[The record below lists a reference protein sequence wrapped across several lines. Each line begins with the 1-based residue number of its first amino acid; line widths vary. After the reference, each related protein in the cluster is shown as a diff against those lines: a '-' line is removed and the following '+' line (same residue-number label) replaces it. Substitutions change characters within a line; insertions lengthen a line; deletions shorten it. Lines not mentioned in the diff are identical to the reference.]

1 MSDSLCDT
9 PSPLKILLV
18 EDVTFDRAL
27 FREALKKSPVNIDIT
42 DCTGAEEALKILDSD
57 PSSYNVIVIDHTLPG
72 ISGLELS
79 RIIISK
85 GLNIPIILLTGT
97 GSEEI
102 ASEAIKIGINDY
114 IIKGSDSH
122 TKMLPFH
129 INRVFQEDISRKCH
143 LESQKELNYQRVL
156 LEGIFSHTPDAMIV
170 ADKDNRIIM
179 CNPASR
185 TLFGYSDEEM
195 IGEKV
200 DFLYDENTRFAFK
213 GKLYIRDS
221 LNRSIPSVM
230 MYRRK
235 KGEVFL
241 GETIASLIKGTYGEV
256 IAYFSHIRDLS
267 DREKV
272 EETKKR
278 QFQIN
283 NVLHSILQ
291 ISFEPLSLSAVID
304 YTLKAVL
311 SIPGLS
317 FLKKGAIFLTDED
330 GKYLKLEA
338 QLGLN
343 EESLSSCG
351 ALRSGQCDCQ
361 WIQSKNI
368 SAHIGRTSLSEKVE
382 YSNMDH
388 EGHYCVPILSGNQA
402 MGIINT
408 TIEAGH
414 EKRPEE
420 EWLLNMVAN
429 TLAGIIERKRAE
441 DKLRFLGK
449 AIETTNMGVTISD
462 LTGKII
468 YVNPAEAEMH
478 GYRVNEI
485 LGQKTDIFAPA
496 EIVKPLG
503 LDQLPELSDR
513 RRESI
518 NVRKDGSRFPVYLLS
533 DVVNDEQ
540 GNPVG
545 FVTTCEDITKRKK
558 AEEELKDSYEQIRNL
573 AKHLETAREEERKR
587 VSRDIH
593 DELGQMLTVIS
604 FDVAWL
610 AGKINKKDQAARN
623 KIKETM
629 EHIDLLIEKVQAI
642 TSELRPAILDNLGLV
657 AGMEWHAGRFEKST
671 DIKCIVNILNEI
683 PELDEALSTEIFRI
697 FQESLTNAARHSKAT
712 KVVVNM
718 KKVNNRLSLI
728 IRDNG
733 EGIEEEKIKALSS
746 VGIIGMRERI
756 RPWGGK
762 LDITGVRGVGTTV
775 EIIIPTC

>member
-1 MSDSLCDT
+1 MLDNRYDM
-9 PSPLKILLV
+9 PDPLKILFVSNVNSDRDLV
-18 EDVTFDRAL
+18 KETIINTSLRCDIKDCERAEDAL
-27 FREALKKSPVNIDIT
+27 S
-42 DCTGAEEALKILDSD
+42 ILDRDS
-57 PSSYNVIVIDHTLPG
+57 SSYHIIIIDNALPDMW
-72 ISGLELS
+72 GLELS
-79 RIIISK
+79 EIIIARK
-85 GLNIPIILLTGT
+85 PDIPIILLADA
-97 GSEEI
+97 GSCGI
-102 ASEAIKIGINDY
+102 VSEAVMTGISGC
-114 IIKGSDSH
+114 IIKENEYH
-122 TKMLPFH
+122 IKKLPFY
-129 INRVFQEDISRKCH
+129 ISRVFDQNITRKH
-143 LESQKELNYQRVL
+143 YEAVKKELVYQKIL
-156 LEGIFSHTPDAMIV
+156 LEGIFKHTPDAMIIT
-170 ADKDNRIIM
+170 DKDNNILLS
-179 CNPASR
+179 NPALR
-185 TLFGYSDEEM
+185 KMFGYS
-195 IGEKV
+195 EKEISGKKI
-200 DFLYDENTRFAFK
+200 DFLYDITENSVLK
-213 GKLYIRDS
+213 I
-221 LNRSIPSVM
+221 NRGIPSPLP
-230 MYRRK
+230 YRRK
-235 KGEVFL
+235 TGEFFL
-241 GETIASLIKGTYGEV
+241 GDTVRSEIRNEEGDI
-256 IAYFSHIRDLS
+256 IAYFSYIRDIS
-267 DREKV
+267 EREKA

-291 ISFEPLSLSAVID
+291 TSLEPLSLGAVID
-304 YTLKAVL
+304 YSLKAVL

-330 GKYLKLEA
+330 GKSLKLEA
-338 QLGLN
+338 QHGLDEN
-343 EESLSSCG
+343 SALSCG
-351 ALRSGQCDCQ
+351 AMRSGKCDCS
-361 WIQSKNI
+361 WIESKNDNI
-368 SAHIGRTSLSEKVE
+368 LNGKTFVLHEMKYRETKT
-382 YSNMDH
+382 
-388 EGHYCVPILSGNQA
+388 EGHYCVPILSGNQVI
-402 MGIINT
+402 GLINT
-408 TIEAGH
+408 IIEPDH

-462 LTGKII
+462 LDGKII

-478 GYRVNEI
+478 GYRVDEI
-485 LGQKTDIFAPA
+485 IGRKTDIFAPA
-496 EIVKPLG
+496 EIIKPLG

-533 DVVNDEQ
+533 DVVNNEQ

-587 VSRDIH
+587 VARDIH

-610 AGKINKKDQAARN
+610 AGKIDKKNKTIQN
-623 KIKETM
+623 KIKETL

-642 TSELRPAILDNLGLV
+642 SSELRPTILDDLGLI
-657 AGMEWHAGRFEKST
+657 AGMEWHAMRFEKST
-671 DIKCIVNILNEI
+671 NIECIINILSEI
-683 PELDEALSTEIFRI
+683 PELDETLSTEIFRT
-697 FQESLTNAARHSKAT
+697 FQESLTNVARHSKAT
-712 KVVVNM
+712 RVVVDM
-718 KKVNNRLSLI
+718 KKINDRLSLV

-762 LDITGVRGVGTTV
+762 LEITGAKGIGTTV
-775 EIIIPTC
+775 KIMVPIC